1 MWPVAGTATG
11 LSRTARAAQ
20 SRATSV
26 EVMCGLAGRHPFAIL
41 SVESP
46 GLGSVV
52 GVAMSQLF
60 EAAGKVSFGDG
71 VITPTVFASCAGA
84 YTLLRRASLP
94 HHGEVESSFVPAP
107 SWPPPRLQGTRRRP
121 YVTSPT
127 RGKSGDPPPE
137 SAPFRSVRGWRVVNP
152 TRHLARSWIPSPGA
166 HQLRVVAPR

>member
-1 MWPVAGTATG
+1 MAGTATG

-71 VITPTVFASCAGA
+71 VITPDGLRQLRRRVHPAPKSFAATPWRGGIFLRSCA
-84 YTLLRRASLP
+84 
-94 HHGEVESSFVPAP
+94 
-107 SWPPPRLQGTRRRP
+107 
-121 YVTSPT
+121 
-127 RGKSGDPPPE
+127 
-137 SAPFRSVRGWRVVNP
+137 
-152 TRHLARSWIPSPGA
+152 
-166 HQLRVVAPR
+166 VVAASSATRNASTSLCDLANQG